1 MSDVEVSEIQGPCS
15 GLLVQCSK
23 TLIDVDQSDWT
34 NEFPIE
40 ELEVARYTP
49 TEARCHTEAVG
60 YAA

>member
-23 TLIDVDQSDWT
+23 ISIDVDQSDWT

-40 ELEVARYTP
+40 ELALEAWCR
-49 TEARCHTEAVG
+49 TEAAGC
-60 YAA
+60 AA